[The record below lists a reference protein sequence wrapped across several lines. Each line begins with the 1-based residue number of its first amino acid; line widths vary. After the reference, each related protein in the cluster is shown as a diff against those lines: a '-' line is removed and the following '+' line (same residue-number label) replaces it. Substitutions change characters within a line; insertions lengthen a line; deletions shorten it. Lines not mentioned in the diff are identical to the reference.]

1 MEIVDAQG
9 GYSPSREKF
18 IGRTFNH
25 LGAAIVGFTL
35 IECALFKS
43 GIAES
48 LARAMLA
55 LPWLAILGA
64 FMLVGWLAS
73 RTAHTA
79 TSKGAQYAAL
89 AAYVLAEALL
99 FVPILFIADSI
110 APGMITNAAIVTL
123 IGAGGLI
130 AVAYTSRKDFSFL
143 GSMLKWG
150 GILAIVLI
158 VAGSIFGFQLG
169 LFFSVA
175 MVGFAGAAILY
186 DASNVFHHYD
196 DEQYVAAAL
205 QLFASIALMFW
216 YVLRIFMSRD

>member
-1 MEIVDAQG
+1 MEIASAQEG
-9 GYSPSREKF
+9 FSPSREKF

-35 IECALFKS
+35 IECALFMS

-48 LARAMLA
+48 MARAMFA

-64 FMLVGWLAS
+64 FMLVGWLAT
-73 RTAHTA
+73 RTAHSA

-89 AAYVLAEALL
+89 AAYVVAEALL
-99 FVPILFIADSI
+99 FVPILFIANSV
-110 APGMITNAAIVTL
+110 APGMITNAAVVTL
-123 IGAGGLI
+123 VATGGLI

-143 GSMLKWG
+143 GSVLKWG
-150 GILAIVLI
+150 GILALVLI
-158 VAGSIFGFQLG
+158 VCGAIFGFQLG

-175 MVGFAGAAILY
+175 MVGLAGAAILY
-186 DASNVFHHYD
+186 DASNIFHHYD
-196 DEQYVAAAL
+196 EDRYVGAAL
-205 QLFASIALMFW
+205 ELFASIAMMFW

>member
-9 GYSPSREKF
+9 GYSPSREQF

-35 IECALFKS
+35 IECGLFMS
-43 GIAES
+43 GIADS

-64 FMLVGWLAS
+64 FMLVGWLAT

-89 AAYVLAEALL
+89 VAYVVAEAFL
-99 FVPILFIADSI
+99 FVPILAIANAI
-110 APGMITNAAIVTL
+110 APGMIMNAAVVTL

-143 GSMLKWG
+143 GSLLKWG
-150 GILAIVLI
+150 GIVALALI
-158 VAGSIFGFQLG
+158 VAGAIFGFQLG

-196 DEQYVAAAL
+196 DDRYVAAAL

>member
-48 LARAMLA
+48 LRVRC
-55 LPWLAILGA
+55 WLCLGWRFSVL

-89 AAYVLAEALL
+89 AACAC
-99 FVPILFIADSI
+99 
-110 APGMITNAAIVTL
+110 
-123 IGAGGLI
+123 
-130 AVAYTSRKDFSFL
+130 
-143 GSMLKWG
+143 
-150 GILAIVLI
+150 
-158 VAGSIFGFQLG
+158 
-169 LFFSVA
+169 
-175 MVGFAGAAILY
+175 
-186 DASNVFHHYD
+186 
-196 DEQYVAAAL
+196 
-205 QLFASIALMFW
+205 
-216 YVLRIFMSRD
+216 